1 MTGMNIALTPSGDA
15 HEKDNRDEDNRRGG
29 NNMQKAFL
37 AVMAVCLLGRAVAAF
52 AASATSSIQ
61 VSATV
66 SYGCSMQTPPA
77 DVDFGT
83 YDPALAKDNT
93 SGSSSISFRC
103 TKGTTYWTYIAR
115 TGTMAG
121 SGGNL
126 TYDLYTNAER
136 TRAWNTAKNGGGII
150 SRNNGVQKIGIYG
163 KIRQLQDIGEGRY
176 TETVTVTV
184 EY

>member
-1 MTGMNIALTPSGDA
+1 MHMKKTIVMRAV
-15 HEKDNRDEDNRRGG
+15 EGG
-29 NNMQKAFL
+29 EITCGKFFL
-37 AVMAVCLLGRAVAAF
+37 AVIAVCFLAQAGAAS
-52 AASATSSIQ
+52 AASATSTIQ

-66 SYGCSMQTPPA
+66 SYGCSIQTPPA

-93 SGSSSISFRC
+93 SGSTSISFRC

-115 TGTMAG
+115 TGTMTG

-126 TYDLYTNAER
+126 AYDLYADADR
-136 TRAWNTAKNGGGII
+136 SRPWNTTKNGGGTI
-150 SRNNGVQKIGIYG
+150 SHNNGVQRIGIYG
-163 KIRQLQDIGEGRY
+163 KIQQLQDVGEGRY
-176 TETVTVTV
+176 SETVTVTV